1 MDPETF
7 EVLYEGTK
15 SHLEALETIVK
26 DYEKDL
32 TGEQLHKILHLM
44 YDQTT
49 TEAYFGPT
57 MNQKIRDKYSEE
69 SAPPKVRGNV

>member
-7 EVLYEGTK
+7 DVLHSGIK
-15 SHLEALETIVK
+15 AQLESVESIVK
-26 DYEKDL
+26 DYEKELVGAQLQQILFLITGL
-32 TGEQLHKILHLM
+32 TA
-44 YDQTT
+44 

>member
-7 EVLYEGTK
+7 DILHSGIK
-15 SHLEALETIVK
+15 AQLESVESIVK
-26 DYEKDL
+26 DYEKEL
-32 TGEQLHKILHLM
+32 VGAQLQQILFLIKGLSGV
-44 YDQTT
+44 
-49 TEAYFGPT
+49 EAYFGPT